1 MTTQNI
7 LFTNGIYV
15 IFSLSATSVPYA
27 ITELPATI
35 LQCPSQN
42 PLKKLMTLQ
51 HIFEAVRAVCSI

>member
-1 MTTQNI
+1 MTLKNI

-35 LQCPSQN
+35 LKCPSQN
-42 PLKKLMTLQ
+42 ALNFLTRPATRHL
-51 HIFEAVRAVCSI
+51 